1 MAWQILH
8 MEVEGAVK
16 VSAKGQIV
24 IPKEIRK
31 RLGIEP
37 GKRLIVAVGR
47 NGILLKKAED
57 VPLEE
62 ISERL
67 SKVARKEKVDV
78 DALVNE
84 AIRWA
89 RRSG

>member
-1 MAWQILH
+1 
-8 MEVEGAVK
+8 MEVEGVAK

-24 IPKEIRK
+24 IPRQVPK
-31 RLGIEP
+31 RFGLEP
-37 GKRLIVAVGR
+37 GKRLIVAVGK
-47 NGILLKKAED
+47 NGIILKKADE

-62 ISERL
+62 IAERA
-67 SKVARKEKVDV
+67 SKVARKEKVDI

-89 RRSG
+89 RKSK